1 MIEIEL
7 PWPDKRLNPNVKL
20 NRYRKA
26 EATAEARAEGKVIAK
41 NNGLMEHEYT
51 KDTKFMATT
60 TYYPPDRR
68 KRDIYE
74 NMPRMMKAFV
84 DGIFDCLELDDCQ
97 IKVALNWWGEVVRGG
112 RVTLRLEEVGPKE
125 STNAHR

>member
-1 MIEIEL
+1 MIEVTL

-26 EATAEARAEGKVIAK
+26 EATAESRAEGKVIAK

-51 KDTKFMATT
+51 KDTKFMVTT
-60 TYYPPDRR
+60 AFYPPDRR

-74 NMPRMMKAFV
+74 NMPRTLKPYI

-97 IKVALNWWGEVVRGG
+97 IRVTMNWWGEVVKGG
-112 RVTLRLEEVGPKE
+112 KVVLRLEELDGKD
-125 STNAHR
+125 